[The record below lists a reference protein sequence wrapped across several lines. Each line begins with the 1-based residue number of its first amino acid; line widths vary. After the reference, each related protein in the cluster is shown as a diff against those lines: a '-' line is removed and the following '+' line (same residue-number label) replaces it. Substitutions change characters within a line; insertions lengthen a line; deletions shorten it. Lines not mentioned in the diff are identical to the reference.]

1 MSAALAVPLFL
12 VSLAVTLAAAR
23 LFARRLDRLGV
34 RFGFPEALIGLLTAV
49 AADGPEISSALFALA
64 KGAHDVG
71 VGVLVGSNG
80 FNLAA
85 MIGVSALVTGRVRLA
100 RETLLFEGTVGLII
114 TLLASALL
122 LRWLSPGG
130 TTIASAVVAVPY
142 LTVVI
147 AGPRFRGHYLS
158 RLSRALHE
166 HAATDR
172 PPDTSSDPT
181 HHLLALIVVDL
192 ILIVAGSAGMV
203 QSALSLAG
211 DWHISNAVLG
221 FLILGPLTS
230 IPNAL
235 TAVRLGLAGRGA
247 ALVGETFNSNTI
259 NLGFGV
265 IVPSLFVTFAAVSTL
280 GKLQLAW
287 LIGATL
293 VTMAA
298 LARPGGM
305 NRAGGA
311 VLVGPVFRLRG
322 GYARG
327 LMNEQQIRG
336 PAARQGARAAGQGS
350 AAPPDRGRGCSWSS
364 WSPWSWSASVATGGG
379 ATLEPDG
386 HERLARPSTTTA
398 RGGSTHAAHAKTF
411 SASRLPKS
419 TVTGVGTG
427 KPGTATVPVLMY
439 HVINPPPAG
448 APFPGL
454 YVPSDE
460 FAAQMQAL
468 KARRLAR
475 RDDGPAQGVLD
486 ARRTARAR

>member
-1 MSAALAVPLFL
+1 M
-12 VSLAVTLAAAR
+12 
-23 LFARRLDRLGV
+23 
-34 RFGFPEALIGLLTAV
+34 

-130 TTIASAVVAVPY
+130 PAISSAVVAVPY
-142 LTVVI
+142 LTVVV

-172 PPDTSSDPT
+172 PPDPSSEPDPPPVG
-181 HHLLALIVVDL
+181 LIVVDL
-192 ILIVAGSAGMV
+192 VVIVAGSAGMV
-203 QSALSLAG
+203 ESALSLAG

-235 TAVRLGLAGRGA
+235 TAVRLGLADRGA

-265 IVPSLFVTFAAVSTL
+265 IVPSLFVTFTAASTL

-287 LIGATL
+287 LI
-293 VTMAA
+293 V
-298 LARPGGM
+298 RRWSQSP
-305 NRAGGA
+305 RS
-311 VLVGPVFRLRG
+311 
-322 GYARG
+322 
-327 LMNEQQIRG
+327 RG
-336 PAARQGARAAGQGS
+336 PAEWTERAARCSSACISPWWRLRSWAHERAEGGTRFAHGGSHGS
-350 AAPPDRGRGCSWSS
+350 ASGGPGI
-364 WSPWSWSASVATGGG
+364 GG
-379 ATLEPDG
+379 AG
-386 HERLARPSTTTA
+386 
-398 RGGSTHAAHAKTF
+398 
-411 SASRLPKS
+411 
-419 TVTGVGTG
+419 
-427 KPGTATVPVLMY
+427 
-439 HVINPPPAG
+439 
-448 APFPGL
+448 
-454 YVPSDE
+454 
-460 FAAQMQAL
+460 
-468 KARRLAR
+468 
-475 RDDGPAQGVLD
+475 
-486 ARRTARAR
+486 